1 MHLCFKCTIKY
12 AKEKSR
18 CPYEGCPT
26 KVGSSS
32 EKIQLF
38 QAILDSMFKEYSVD
52 HDDISSPNASSGQ
65 TGGRLTIR
73 LLTGESI
80 DVPYNA
86 SMEILELKHR
96 IMQQLKHD
104 IGKQKLLYKEKEM
117 TVRKRTSPLY
127 NNYIVV

>member
-26 KVGSSS
+26 TVGSSS

-38 QAILDSMFKEYSVD
+38 QAILDNMFKEYSVD
-52 HDDISSPNASSGQ
+52 DDDTSSPTATSGQ
-65 TGGRLTIR
+65 TGGKLTIR

-86 SMEILELKHR
+86 AMEVLELKR
-96 IMQQLKHD
+96 LIMQQLKHD

-117 TVRKRTSPLY
+117 TVGKRTTPLY
-127 NNYIVV
+127 NHYIFV